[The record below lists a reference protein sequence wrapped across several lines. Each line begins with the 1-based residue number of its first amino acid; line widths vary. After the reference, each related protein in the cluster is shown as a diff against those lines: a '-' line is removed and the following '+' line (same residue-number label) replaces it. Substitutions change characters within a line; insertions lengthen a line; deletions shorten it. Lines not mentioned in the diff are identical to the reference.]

1 MHFFGVKS
9 DAVKTVNFWG
19 CRAGTSSW
27 DQLPLA
33 VASLM
38 ELLSLFSFLFNL

>member
-1 MHFFGVKS
+1 LHFFGVKS
-9 DAVKTVNFWG
+9 DALKLLIFGV
-19 CRAGTSSW
+19 AGASSW